1 MTSAVSPSSI
11 NMIVSVPP
19 CLRGEFSSGV
29 QANTGVDSARRSVL
43 RSGLRCGAETLC
55 VRSMMGAKSAD
66 EILGLEFDW
75 LASDADG
82 HVALFSTAGGGY
94 APEDFL

>member
-1 MTSAVSPSSI
+1 M
-11 NMIVSVPP
+11 
-19 CLRGEFSSGV
+19 R
-29 QANTGVDSARRSVL
+29 
-43 RSGLRCGAETLC
+43 
-55 VRSMMGAKSAD
+55 AKSAA

-94 APEDFL
+94 TPEAFLQDTDAHDRAAPASTTALFALRGPIDHFHRSNSGLTAPRVILTRVKRSDGFG